1 MANNTDNGGSSKG
14 PNTQHDHVI
23 LGQPLSAPHLRPHS
37 GVETWAGRTAAQAAF
52 YPHAAIQQQRST
64 GDTGHRDI
72 SIRCPCEA
80 RISLSREKFPT
91 SALRTGPVSPCPG
104 GISVVK
110 SELQLLL
117 DDKPLELEW

>member
-14 PNTQHDHVI
+14 PDTQHDHVI

-52 YPHAAIQQQRST
+52 YPHAAIQQRST

-72 SIRCPCEA
+72 SVRCPCA
-80 RISLSREKFPT
+80 DWISLSREKFPT
-91 SALRTGPVSPCPG
+91 STLTGPVSPCPG

-117 DDKPLELEW
+117 DDKSLEW